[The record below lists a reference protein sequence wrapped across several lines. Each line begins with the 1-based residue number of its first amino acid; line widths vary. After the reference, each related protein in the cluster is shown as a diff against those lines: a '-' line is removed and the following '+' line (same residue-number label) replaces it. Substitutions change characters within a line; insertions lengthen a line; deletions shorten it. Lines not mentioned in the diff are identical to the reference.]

1 MKQVVLQVAGLWGPN
16 EAAALQRALMRVP
29 GVARAEVDLVSHQ
42 AVVHYGSNACI
53 EGLTRMVKAQGWQ
66 VTALVQR
73 RDRWERVFS
82 AVIFPPLVL
91 STRFFGERAWWIW
104 ECLTV
109 LTTRLIIWLA
119 CPYLRRQGIYG
130 DDVRDLMRLVDLADE
145 LVGAEGEWLDN
156 GPGRMVKHIRACP
169 HAERLKETPAFCTRL
184 GVVMGQVAFRTY
196 APLVSV
202 RYIIPK
208 TMSQGD
214 PYCEYVLI
222 VED

>member
-16 EAAALQRALMRVP
+16 EAAALQLALMRVP

-42 AVVHYGSNACI
+42 AVVHYGSNACV

-66 VTALVQR
+66 VTAVVQR

-104 ECLTV
+104 ECLTI

-119 CPYLRRQGIYG
+119 RPYLRRQGIYG
-130 DDVRDLMRLVDLADE
+130 DDVQDLMRIVDLADE

-156 GPGRMVKHIRACP
+156 GQGRMGAIEGNPCLLHPSGCGYGPGSVSHLRTS
-169 HAERLKETPAFCTRL
+169 R
-184 GVVMGQVAFRTY
+184 FRT
-196 APLVSV
+196 LHHTQDHVS
-202 RYIIPK
+202 
-208 TMSQGD
+208 
-214 PYCEYVLI
+214 E
-222 VED
+222 